1 MRTSM
6 FDPILE
12 KTPIEKLRRYTYVDT
27 LTEAYTRNM
36 WYEMA
41 EEYAKKDLYIAV
53 IGLDNTAAVNR
64 QYGWNIGNRKIIQ
77 AADHLKKLG
86 ALYYFGADIFVL
98 VTIEP
103 VEISGLEACH
113 GMAHHKP
120 GDSMCKVLALADAEM
135 HNQKNRLKNS
145 ERERKINIESP
156 N

>member
-12 KTPIEKLRRYTYVDT
+12 KTPIEKLRRYAYVDT

-36 WYEMA
+36 WYEMTD
-41 EEYAKKDLYIAV
+41 EYSRQDLYVTI
-53 IGLDNTAAVNR
+53 IGLDNTAYINR
-64 QYGWNIGNRKIIQ
+64 QYGWNIGNRRIME
-77 AADHLKKLG
+77 AADKLRKLG

-98 VTIEP
+98 VTKDP

-113 GMAHHKP
+113 GMVHHSP
-120 GDSMCKVLALADAEM
+120 GESMVYSLGLADAEM
-135 HNQKNRLKNS
+135 HNQKDRLKNS

>member
-12 KTPIEKLRRYTYVDT
+12 KTPTEKLRRYAYVDT

-64 QYGWNIGNRKIIQ
+64 QYGWNIGTGKSFRQ
-77 AADHLKKLG
+77 R
-86 ALYYFGADIFVL
+86 
-98 VTIEP
+98 TI
-103 VEISGLEACH
+103 
-113 GMAHHKP
+113 
-120 GDSMCKVLALADAEM
+120 
-135 HNQKNRLKNS
+135 LKN
-145 ERERKINIESP
+145 
-156 N
+156 